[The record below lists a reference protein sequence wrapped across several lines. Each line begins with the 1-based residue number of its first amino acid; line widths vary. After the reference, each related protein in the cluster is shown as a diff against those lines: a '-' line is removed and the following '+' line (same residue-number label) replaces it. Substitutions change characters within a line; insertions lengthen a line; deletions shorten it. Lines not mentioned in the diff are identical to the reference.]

1 MAEDTAIAW
10 HALTWPIYI
19 YSTVMVHG
27 SSEEKLV
34 GGLEPPI
41 VGMMIKT
48 PILGKISS
56 QQLSKH
62 EFYIF
67 PKQIGDDDPI

>member
-1 MAEDTAIAW
+1 MACTDLAY
-10 HALTWPIYI
+10 IYI